1 VVFGLAT
8 VVPCLGLI
16 VLTLVNGYATAELR
30 KPRGEGR
37 VFGANAADIDERPS
51 PYDDEDAGW

>member
-30 KPRGEGR
+30 STWVKVG
-37 VFGANAADIDERPS
+37 VFGANAADIDERLPLRR
-51 PYDDEDAGW
+51 